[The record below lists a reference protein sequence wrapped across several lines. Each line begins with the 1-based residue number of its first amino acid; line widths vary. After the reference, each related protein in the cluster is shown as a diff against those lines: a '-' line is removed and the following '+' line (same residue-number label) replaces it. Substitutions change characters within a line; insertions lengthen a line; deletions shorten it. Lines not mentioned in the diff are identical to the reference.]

1 MHPSFLPRRPV
12 LSRGAADRRGGEG
25 RDSELSRRI
34 TELLLF
40 PHSDARPGAWLL
52 LLAAACTYV
61 AVRALELASF

>member
-1 MHPSFLPRRPV
+1 MHPTFLPRRPV
-12 LSRGAADRRGGEG
+12 LSRGAADSLEGEG
-25 RDSELSRRI
+25 RDSEMSRRI

-40 PHSDARPGAWLL
+40 PHSHARPGGWLL